1 MIGWRT
7 PCLSWWNL
15 MLHPQGI
22 LRSRFFWPVIIG
34 DIIGRSSLLTK
45 VLLVGKLTMLVNQ
58 ISFGMCHEKGGI
70 HMVVGDAVWL
80 AHLGSDVIP
89 APWRAW
95 SGDWL
100 DGSPKLRCPKND
112 KLLASTW
119 PFQPPAN
126 VKVFGVIIPSRM
138 EHPTCFKRPTSQ
150 NLRSPEPE
158 KNCGSPRESLVAWFI
173 LVLIRHLPYYW
184 SPIPFLNDY

>member
-7 PCLSWWNL
+7 PCLSCWNL

-22 LRSRFFWPVIIG
+22 LRSRFFSPLIIG
-34 DIIGRSSLLTK
+34 GIIGRSSLLTK

-70 HMVVGDAVWL
+70 HMVVGDAIWL

-89 APWRAW
+89 APWGVW
-95 SGDWL
+95 SRDWL

-112 KLLASTW
+112 QLLASTW
-119 PFQPPAN
+119 PFQPPEN
-126 VKVFGVIIPSRM
+126 VKVIWSH
-138 EHPTCFKRPTSQ
+138 HPKQDGTYNMFQKTNQSKSALTPKISWFTR
-150 NLRSPEPE
+150 
-158 KNCGSPRESLVAWFI
+158 KSLVAWFI
-173 LVLIRHLPYYW
+173 PVLIRHLPYYW
-184 SPIPFLNDY
+184 SPIPFLND